1 MNKVYLSFILLGFIL
16 LHSCSKD
23 FIENIKSPDGLTI
36 CNVEADCD
44 SLYLKVS
51 YKNKSVIKKSSLIL
65 NVDSSFVS
73 WNIEEISSCYW
84 EDTFSQRI
92 GENSFLKS
100 AANEKI
106 FNLTGKNAKGSKINA
121 KLFVRVFN
129 KTIAYRFIIVKD
141 GTFKVEEKS
150 SIYPASDNSYFYF
163 PNGEYEPIGNKTL
176 ADLNKKKKYFT
187 PVVWNDDR
195 QYIKLHEASVHN
207 YPEMKIGVDKKSQF
221 IYLYSGEALFENNAE
236 LPWRIL
242 SFADDWAELHSSKYI
257 SYNLSKPSEGD
268 YSWVKPG
275 LSSWDWRVRGCSFD
289 GFRYELNTESLK
301 RFIDFSSRNGIDYF
315 LIDAHWYEDDNP
327 LLPVKSVDIKEVINY
342 GNNNNVGI
350 WLYYDLGYTKKSGK
364 EVDFEKI
371 AKTYS
376 GWGAKGIKYGFLGAI
391 GTKYTPQG
399 KVSKTEEVIK
409 IAGKYKLMI
418 DFHDNPIPFS
428 GLERTYPNYLSREYC
443 HAQMDRRTAFSPS
456 GFVKM
461 ACINLLAGAI
471 DQTNGIY
478 ELNKIKER
486 ERGPKNDYN
495 STIASENAR
504 VLVTHTG
511 HLTVLIDAP
520 EAYENKSEMFDFI
533 KQLPKCWDESRYLDM
548 DFNSHVTVARRNV
561 DAWFL
566 GTVYNENGGKQKLK
580 LDFLDDNVQYEVT
593 LYKDSPNSHYVNNKE
608 EYEIVKT
615 FVSSK
620 SVLSV
625 DIAPGGG
632 YSAIFRKI

>member
-242 SFADDWAELHSSKYI
+242 SFADDWAELHNSKYI

-268 YSWVKPG
+268 FSWVKPG

-376 GWGAKGIKYGFLGAI
+376 GWGQK
-391 GTKYTPQG
+391 
-399 KVSKTEEVIK
+399 E
-409 IAGKYKLMI
+409 
-418 DFHDNPIPFS
+418 
-428 GLERTYPNYLSREYC
+428 LS
-443 HAQMDRRTAFSPS
+443 MAF
-456 GFVKM
+456 
-461 ACINLLAGAI
+461 
-471 DQTNGIY
+471 
-478 ELNKIKER
+478 
-486 ERGPKNDYN
+486 
-495 STIASENAR
+495 
-504 VLVTHTG
+504 
-511 HLTVLIDAP
+511 
-520 EAYENKSEMFDFI
+520 
-533 KQLPKCWDESRYLDM
+533 
-548 DFNSHVTVARRNV
+548 
-561 DAWFL
+561 
-566 GTVYNENGGKQKLK
+566 
-580 LDFLDDNVQYEVT
+580 
-593 LYKDSPNSHYVNNKE
+593 
-608 EYEIVKT
+608 
-615 FVSSK
+615 
-620 SVLSV
+620 
-625 DIAPGGG
+625 
-632 YSAIFRKI
+632 